1 MTTQEF
7 SNEFDLMYDN
17 ASGNAPGINLYEKSV
32 FLTLAQEEIVKETY
46 SGYTQSRVGFEGSER
61 RRRQLSE
68 LVGDY
73 KTTTRLSNFG
83 GPGTILTAE
92 QDSEQN
98 LISSSQFFGLPDDL
112 LYIVLESVT
121 LGGTNSCL
129 NGKKIKVK
137 PITHDEFQVD
147 IDNPFKKPNLRK
159 AWRMDLTRYG
169 AAKQQAELF
178 AIDTISEY
186 HVRYV
191 RKPKPII
198 LADFEEDDD
207 ISGMGLSIDGY
218 NTRKDCELNT
228 EVHRDI
234 LIRAVDLAVLTAREN
249 NLMTRVQVNKKIV

>member
-1 MTTQEF
+1 MTTAEF

-46 SGYTQSRVGFEGSER
+46 SGFTQSRVGFEGSER

-68 LVGDY
+68 LVRDY
-73 KTTTRLSNFG
+73 KTSDQLSNYIDG
-83 GPGTILTAE
+83 VDISNQEG
-92 QDSEQN
+92 SEQN
-98 LISSSQFFGLPDDL
+98 LISSSQFFALPDDL
-112 LYIVLESVT
+112 LYIVLESIT

-129 NGKKIKVK
+129 SGKKIKVK

-169 AAKQQAELF
+169 ASKQQAELF

-186 HVRYV
+186 HIRYV
-191 RKPKPII
+191 KKPQPII

-207 ISGMGLSIDGY
+207 VSGMGLSIDGY
-218 NTRKDCELNT
+218 NTKNDCELNT
-228 EVHRDI
+228 EIHRDI
-234 LIRAVDLAVLTAREN
+234 LTRAVDLAVLTAREN

>member
-1 MTTQEF
+1 MTTAEF
-7 SNEFDLMYDN
+7 STEFDLLYDN
-17 ASGNAPGINLYEKSV
+17 ANSNAPGINAYEKSV

-46 SGYTQSRVGFEGSER
+46 SGYTQTRIAFEGNER

-68 LVGDY
+68 LVRDY
-73 KTTTRLSNFG
+73 KTTTQLSNYVTTG
-83 GPGTILTAE
+83 GLGTI
-92 QDSEQN
+92 QDREQN
-98 LISSSQFFGLPDDL
+98 LITSSQFFGLPSDL
-112 LYIVLESVT
+112 LYIVLESVI

-159 AWRMDLTRYG
+159 AWRMDLFKYG
-169 AAKQQAELF
+169 ASQQAELF

-186 HVRYV
+186 HIRYV
-191 RKPKPII
+191 KKPKPIV

-207 ISGMGLSIDGY
+207 TAGMNLTIDGY

-228 EVHRDI
+228 EIHRDI
-234 LIRAVDLAVLTAREN
+234 LTRAVDLAVLTAREN
-249 NLMTRVQVNKKIV
+249 NMMTRVQVNKKIV

>member
-1 MTTQEF
+1 MTTAEF

-83 GPGTILTAE
+83 GSGISTE

-137 PITHDEFQVD
+137 PVTHDEFQVD

-169 AAKQQAELF
+169 ASKQQAELF

-218 NTRKDCELNT
+218 NIRKDCELNT

>member
-1 MTTQEF
+1 MTTAEF

-46 SGYTQSRVGFEGSER
+46 SGFTASRVGFEGSER

-68 LVGDY
+68 LVRDY
-73 KTTTRLSNFG
+73 KTSTQLSNYTSQG
-83 GPGTILTAE
+83 GIDTGN
-92 QDSEQN
+92 SEQN
-98 LISSSQFFGLPDDL
+98 LISSSQFFAMPDDL

-137 PITHDEFQVD
+137 PVTHDEFQVD

-159 AWRMDLTRYG
+159 AWRMDLFRYG
-169 AAKQQAELF
+169 SSQQAELF

-191 RKPKPII
+191 KKPKPIV

-207 ISGMGLSIDGY
+207 ISGMNLSIDGY

-234 LIRAVDLAVLTAREN
+234 LTRAVDLAVLTAREN

>member
-1 MTTQEF
+1 MTTAEF

-83 GPGTILTAE
+83 GSGLSTE

-137 PITHDEFQVD
+137 PVTHDEFQVD

-169 AAKQQAELF
+169 ASKQQAELF

-218 NTRKDCELNT
+218 NIRKDCELNT

>member
-32 FLTLAQEEIVKETY
+32 FLTIAQEEIVKETY

-68 LVGDY
+68 LVRDY
-73 KTTTRLSNFG
+73 KTDTRLSNYAGTG
-83 GPGTILTAE
+83 GLTTN

-98 LISSSQFFGLPDDL
+98 LISSSQFFALPDDL

-159 AWRMDLTRYG
+159 AWRMDLFRYG
-169 AAKQQAELF
+169 SSQQAELF

-191 RKPKPII
+191 KKPKPIV

-207 ISGMGLSIDGY
+207 ISGMGLSVDGY

-234 LIRAVDLAVLTAREN
+234 LVRAVDLAVLTAREN

>member
-1 MTTQEF
+1 MTTAEF
-7 SNEFDLMYDN
+7 SNEFDLLYDN
-17 ASGNAPGINLYEKSV
+17 ANGNAPGINLYEKSV

-46 SGYTQSRVGFEGSER
+46 SGFTQSRVGFEGSER

-68 LVGDY
+68 LVRDY
-73 KTTTRLSNFG
+73 KTTTQLSNYPSTG
-83 GPGTILTAE
+83 GLSTDTN
-92 QDSEQN
+92 SEQN
-98 LISSSQFFGLPDDL
+98 LITSSQFFGLPSDL

-129 NGKKIKVK
+129 SGKKIKVK
-137 PITHDEFQVD
+137 PITHDEFQID

-159 AWRMDLTRYG
+159 AWRMDLFKYG
-169 AAKQQAELF
+169 ASQQAELF

-186 HVRYV
+186 HIRYV
-191 RKPKPII
+191 KKPKPIV

-207 ISGMGLSIDGY
+207 TAGMNLSIDGY

-228 EVHRDI
+228 EIHRDI
-234 LIRAVDLAVLTAREN
+234 LTRAVDLAVLAAREN

>member
-1 MTTQEF
+1 M
-7 SNEFDLMYDN
+7 
-17 ASGNAPGINLYEKSV
+17 
-32 FLTLAQEEIVKETY
+32 
-46 SGYTQSRVGFEGSER
+46 
-61 RRRQLSE
+61 
-68 LVGDY
+68 
-73 KTTTRLSNFG
+73 
-83 GPGTILTAE
+83 
-92 QDSEQN
+92 
-98 LISSSQFFGLPDDL
+98 
-112 LYIVLESVT
+112 YIVLESVT

-169 AAKQQAELF
+169 ASKQQAELF

-207 ISGMGLSIDGY
+207 ISGMNLSIDGY

>member
-1 MTTQEF
+1 MTTEEF

-68 LVGDY
+68 LVRDY
-73 KTTTRLSNFG
+73 KTTTQLSNY
-83 GPGTILTAE
+83 PGTGGISTAE
-92 QDSEQN
+92 DSEQN
-98 LISSSQFFGLPDDL
+98 LISSSQFFALPDDL

-159 AWRMDLTRYG
+159 AWRIDLFRYG
-169 AAKQQAELF
+169 SSQQAELF

-191 RKPKPII
+191 KKPKPIV
-198 LADFEEDDD
+198 LVDFEEDNE
-207 ISGMGLSIDGY
+207 ISGMGLSVDGY
-218 NTRKDCELNT
+218 MTRKDCELNA

>member
-1 MTTQEF
+1 MTTAEF

-46 SGYTQSRVGFEGSER
+46 SGFTQSRVGFEGSER

-68 LVGDY
+68 LVRDY
-73 KTTTRLSNFG
+73 KTSTQLSNYTSQG
-83 GPGTILTAE
+83 GISTN

-98 LISSSQFFGLPDDL
+98 LISSSQFFALPDDL

-121 LGGTNSCL
+121 LGGKNSCL

-137 PITHDEFQVD
+137 PVTHDEFQVD

-159 AWRMDLTRYG
+159 AWRMDLFRYG
-169 AAKQQAELF
+169 SSQQAELF

-191 RKPKPII
+191 KKPKPIV

-207 ISGMGLSIDGY
+207 ISGMNLSIDGY
-218 NTRKDCELNT
+218 NSRKDCELNT

-234 LIRAVDLAVLTAREN
+234 LTRAVDLAVLTAREN

>member
-73 KTTTRLSNFG
+73 KTKTRLSNYASTG
-83 GPGTILTAE
+83 GLGTA

-98 LISSSQFFGLPDDL
+98 LISSSQFFALPDDL

>member
-1 MTTQEF
+1 MTTAEF

-83 GPGTILTAE
+83 GSGISTE

-137 PITHDEFQVD
+137 PVTHDEFQVD

-169 AAKQQAELF
+169 ASKQQAELF

-218 NTRKDCELNT
+218 NIRKDCELNT
-228 EVHRDI
+228 D
-234 LIRAVDLAVLTAREN
+234 N
-249 NLMTRVQVNKKIV
+249 FM

>member
-92 QDSEQN
+92 EGSEQN

-169 AAKQQAELF
+169 ASKQQAELF

-207 ISGMGLSIDGY
+207 ISGMNLSIDGY

>member
-73 KTTTRLSNFG
+73 KTQTRLSNYAYTG
-83 GPGTILTAE
+83 GLGTA

-98 LISSSQFFGLPDDL
+98 LISSSQFFALPDDL

-178 AIDTISEY
+178 AIDIISEY

>member
-1 MTTQEF
+1 MTTAEF

-83 GPGTILTAE
+83 GSGTILTTE

-169 AAKQQAELF
+169 ASKQQAELF

-218 NTRKDCELNT
+218 NTRKHCELNT

>member
-1 MTTQEF
+1 MTTAEF

-83 GPGTILTAE
+83 GSGISTE

-137 PITHDEFQVD
+137 PVTHDEFQVD

-169 AAKQQAELF
+169 ASKQQAELF

>member
-1 MTTQEF
+1 MTTAEF

-169 AAKQQAELF
+169 ASKQQAELF
-178 AIDTISEY
+178 AIDKISEY

-207 ISGMGLSIDGY
+207 ISGMNLSIDGY

>member
-1 MTTQEF
+1 
-7 SNEFDLMYDN
+7 MYDN

-83 GPGTILTAE
+83 GPGTILTTE
-92 QDSEQN
+92 EGSEQN

-169 AAKQQAELF
+169 ASKQQAELF

-207 ISGMGLSIDGY
+207 ISGMNLSIDGY

>member
-1 MTTQEF
+1 MTTAEF

-83 GPGTILTAE
+83 GSGLSTE

-137 PITHDEFQVD
+137 PVTHDEFQVD

-169 AAKQQAELF
+169 ASKQQAELF

>member
-83 GPGTILTAE
+83 GPGTILTTE
-92 QDSEQN
+92 EGSEQN

-169 AAKQQAELF
+169 ASKQQAELF

-207 ISGMGLSIDGY
+207 ISGMNLSIDGY

>member
-1 MTTQEF
+1 MTTAEF

-46 SGYTQSRVGFEGSER
+46 SGFTASRVGFEGSER

-68 LVGDY
+68 LVRDY
-73 KTTTRLSNFG
+73 KTSTQLSNYTSQG
-83 GPGTILTAE
+83 GIDTGN
-92 QDSEQN
+92 SEQN
-98 LISSSQFFGLPDDL
+98 LISSSQFFAMPDDL

-137 PITHDEFQVD
+137 PVTHDEFQVD

-159 AWRMDLTRYG
+159 AWRMDLFRYG
-169 AAKQQAELF
+169 SSQQAELF

-191 RKPKPII
+191 KKPKPIV

-207 ISGMGLSIDGY
+207 ISGMNLSIDGY
-218 NTRKDCELNT
+218 NSRKDCELNT

-234 LIRAVDLAVLTAREN
+234 LTRAVDLAVLTAREN